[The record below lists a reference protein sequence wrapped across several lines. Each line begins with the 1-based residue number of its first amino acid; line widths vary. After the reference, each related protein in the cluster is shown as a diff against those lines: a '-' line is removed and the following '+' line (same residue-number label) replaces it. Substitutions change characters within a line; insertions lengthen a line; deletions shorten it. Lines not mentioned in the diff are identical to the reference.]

1 MIRRMRKRADAG
13 SGPAV
18 SLRSFWAGRLRF
30 GTANRLRQLAEIY
43 AFVSLAVTV
52 RCFG

>member
-1 MIRRMRKRADAG
+1 MGGVDRRADAG
-13 SGPAV
+13 PGPAE
-18 SLRSFWAGRLRF
+18 SLGSFAAGWLRF
-30 GTANRLRQLAEIY
+30 GTDIRLRQLAEIY